1 MTCCTSPHRSCRV
14 VASQVVVVVVVVE
27 NVVVVE
33 IDVVDVVTVVV
44 VVVEQ
49 NPPKFEGGCYEK
61 DVVVVV
67 GCGVVVAE
75 YVAGY
80 VGVVA
85 EDVDG
90 RDVDGGRGLERGV
103 VGREA
108 HPEPSTN
115 I

>member
-14 VASQVVVVVVVVE
+14 VASQVVVVVVE

-44 VVVEQ
+44 VVVVVEQ

-61 DVVVVV
+61 DVVVV

-108 HPEPSTN
+108 HLEPSTN